1 MSVRVD
7 PLLLR
12 ADARLV
18 PAPVQRA
25 CEDRSFELPPV
36 LHAATFVLFAGFVS
50 VLSLAFANPELAVP
64 WGIFVFFIAAF
75 FTVPA
80 LWTRMAPANA
90 SRALGWSEFMAR
102 NIDTATGHCSG
113 REATVLVLLLPTLI
127 LIWSIAIAVIAA
139 IV

>member
-12 ADARLV
+12 ADAKLV

-25 CEDRSFELPPV
+25 CEDRTFGLPPV
-36 LHAATFVLFAGFVS
+36 LHVATFVLFAGFVS

-75 FTVPA
+75 FAVPA

-90 SRALGWSEFMAR
+90 SHALGWSEFMAR
-102 NIDTATGHCSG
+102 GIDTATGRVSG
-113 REATVLVLLLPTLI
+113 REATILVLLLPSLI
-127 LIWSIAIAVIAA
+127 FGWAIAIAVIAL
-139 IV
+139 VV